1 MYLSSIIDN
10 GIIGGAH
17 RQHEGIAGS
26 DGNSCKSEMKNLCF
40 FMLQIF
46 LLPRA
51 RYRGLVPRVSDKT
64 NTTGTIIVTMV
75 ELEATFEKK
84 PFTKPTEGMF

>member
-1 MYLSSIIDN
+1 MYLPSIIDN
-10 GIIGGAH
+10 GIVGGTH

-26 DGNSCKSEMKNLCF
+26 NSNSWKKIVFSVYLHVKNF
-40 FMLQIF
+40 P
-46 LLPRA
+46 LPSA

-75 ELEATFEKK
+75 ELEAT
-84 PFTKPTEGMF
+84 